1 MSHLLLMSGPCLAIW
16 YYEHNGRYPAKDY
29 VDADREVKIK
39 LLAIVRH
46 LSEHGRIT
54 VSSRGHRLSGR
65 YRDITELKPGRGRV
79 FGFQDEGHFF
89 LTNGAPKRHTREQ
102 EADFRLAFDMR
113 EAYFRAKRG
122 RRDLNPEGHGGG
134 VGRTRGTP

>member
-1 MSHLLLMSGPCLAIW
+1 MSHLLLMPGPCLAIW
-16 YYEHNGRYPAKDY
+16 YYEHHGKYPAKDY
-29 VDADREVKIK
+29 VDANRVVKIK

-65 YRDITELKPGRGRV
+65 YRDIMELKPGSGRV

-89 LTNGAPKRHTREQ
+89 LTNGAPKRRRREQ
-102 EADFRLAFDMR
+102 EADYRRALDMR
-113 EAYFRAKRG
+113 EAHLRAKRG
-122 RRDLNPEGHGGG
+122 RCDLNHEGYGGG
-134 VGRTRGTP
+134 ASRTRGTP